1 MTVFRKFI
9 TSAAMLGSA
18 AAIAAPAF
26 AQQDGH
32 HMEDHHGHRVDAHA
46 PIGVMADHMHEKGEF
61 MISYRYGT
69 MHMEGNRID
78 GDDVSPETI
87 ATTIPNRFFGAPMQP
102 PTLRVVPVEMDMQ
115 MHMVGAMY
123 APTDWLTLM
132 VMGNYTIKEMDHITF
147 AGGMGT
153 TRLGTFTTKAKGW
166 GDTEL
171 SGLFRV
177 WETDNHRLQANIGVS
192 LPTGSNEKTDD
203 VLTPMGMMPTL
214 RLPYPMQLG
223 SGTFDALPGVTY
235 TGHGDKI
242 AWGAQFQSTIRLG
255 ENEEDY
261 SLGNVYKTTAWASYA
276 WADWVSTSFRLA
288 AETTGKIDGID
299 AAIVAPVQTANPDFQ
314 GGTRM
319 DALFGVNLLGQQGHV
334 AGHRLALEAGVPV
347 YQDLNGPQ
355 MKSDWRLTIG
365 YQKAF

>member
-1 MTVFRKFI
+1 MTDFRKYI
-9 TSAAMLGSA
+9 LSAAVIGAATTSAM
-18 AAIAAPAF
+18 PAF
-26 AQQDGH
+26 AQDDNGH
-32 HMEDHHGHRVDAHA
+32 AGTHHSQRVDAHA
-46 PIGVMADHMHEKGEF
+46 PIGVMADHMHEKGEV

-69 MHMEGNRID
+69 MHMEGNKI
-78 GDDVSPETI
+78 GKDDVSPEII
-87 ATTIPNRFFGAPMQP
+87 ATTIPNRFFGVPMQP

-115 MHMVGAMY
+115 MHMFGAMY

-132 VMGNYTIKEMDHITF
+132 IMGNYTIKEMDHVTF

-153 TRLGTFTTKAKGW
+153 TQLGTFTTKAKGL
-166 GDTEL
+166 GDTKV

-177 WETDNHRLQANIGVS
+177 LDTDNHRIQANIGLS
-192 LPTGSNEKTDD
+192 LPTGSNEKTDN
-203 VLTPMGMMPTL
+203 VLTPMGMTPTL

-223 SGTFDALPGVTY
+223 SGTFDALPGITY
-235 TGHGDKI
+235 TGNGDKI

-255 ENEEDY
+255 ENEENY

-276 WADWVSTSFRLA
+276 WADWISTSFRLA

-299 AAIVAPVQTANPDFQ
+299 AAIVAPVQTANPDYH

-319 DALFGVNLLGQQGHV
+319 DALFGVNLLGQEGHL
-334 AGHRLALEAGVPV
+334 AGHRLALEGGMPI